1 MRSMTGFAQGRFS
14 LERLSIGITIK
25 SLNHRFLD
33 INFKGSGT
41 SQEIEKMVKDIIKDD
56 LHRGKVEIAIDLFN
70 LDQNNWDIQFND
82 YLLSN
87 ILDKILHFKKKY
99 KSELSLSLDSLLKIP
114 MIFHL
119 EQTGGELT
127 DKERSVIEKKIKKL
141 FREFI
146 RSREEEG
153 QEIAGSIVSSL
164 DVLDENVKIVQ
175 KKTADIEVELFSKYK
190 ERMKKYLS
198 EIEIDEKRIVQ
209 EAAILA
215 EKSCVTEEVNR
226 LKTHSTR
233 IRNIMKKRKNDLLG
247 KELDFLTQ
255 ELLREIS
262 TISAKTNSMDVNENV
277 ILIRREIEKI
287 KQQVQNV
294 E

>member
-1 MRSMTGFAQGRFS
+1 MTGFAQGRFS
-14 LERLSIGITIK
+14 LDRLSIGITIK

-41 SQEIEKMVKDIIKDD
+41 SQEIEKMVKEVIKND
-56 LHRGKVEIAIDLFN
+56 LHRGKVEISIDLFN
-70 LDQNNWDIQFND
+70 LDQNNWDIQFNE

-87 ILDKILHFKKKY
+87 ILDRLLHFKKKY

-119 EQTGGELT
+119 EQTGGDLS
-127 DKERSVIEKKIKKL
+127 DKERSILEKKIKKL
-141 FREFI
+141 FQEFL

-153 QEIAGSIVSSL
+153 QEIAKSIISSL
-164 DVLDENVKIVQ
+164 EILEENIKVVQ
-175 KKTADIEVELFSKYK
+175 KKTAEIEAELFSKYK
-190 ERMKKYLS
+190 DRMKKYLS
-198 EIEIDEKRIVQ
+198 DIEVDEKRILQ

-226 LKTHSTR
+226 LKTHTIR
-233 IRNIMKKRKNDLLG
+233 IRNIIKKRKNDLLG

-262 TISAKTNSMDVNENV
+262 TISAKTNSMDVHENI

>member
-1 MRSMTGFAQGRFS
+1 
-14 LERLSIGITIK
+14 
-25 SLNHRFLD
+25 
-33 INFKGSGT
+33 
-41 SQEIEKMVKDIIKDD
+41 MVKEIIKED
-56 LHRGKVEIAIDLFN
+56 LHRGKVEIVIDFFN
-70 LDQNNWDIQFND
+70 LDQNNWEIQFND

-87 ILDKILHFKKKY
+87 ILDRVLHFKKKY
-99 KSELSLSLDSLLKIP
+99 KSDLTLSLDSLLKIP
-114 MIFHL
+114 MVFHL

-127 DKERSVIEKKIKKL
+127 EKERTVIEKKTRKL
-141 FREFI
+141 FQEFI

-153 QEIAGSIVSSL
+153 KEIGKSIASSL
-164 DVLDENVKIVQ
+164 DTLDDNIKIVQ
-175 KKTADIEVELFSKYK
+175 KRTADIEAELFSKYRD
-190 ERMKKYLS
+190 RMKKYLT
-198 EIEIDEKRIVQ
+198 EADLDEKRILQ

-226 LKTHSTR
+226 LKTHSGR
-233 IRNIMKKRKNDLLG
+233 IRTMIKKRKKDLLG

-255 ELLREIS
+255 ELLREAS
-262 TISAKTNSMDVNENV
+262 TISAKTNSMDVHENI

>member
-1 MRSMTGFAQGRFS
+1 MTGFAQGRFS
-14 LERLSIGITIK
+14 LDRLSIGITIK

-33 INFKGSGT
+33 ISFKGSGT
-41 SQEIEKMVKDIIKDD
+41 SQEIEKMVKEIIKTD

-70 LDQNNWDIQFND
+70 LDQNNWDIQFNE

-87 ILDKILHFKKKY
+87 ILDRILHFKKKY

-119 EQTGGELT
+119 EQTGGELS
-127 DKERSVIEKKIKKL
+127 DKERSIIEKKIKKL
-141 FREFI
+141 FQEFI
-146 RSREEEG
+146 KSREEEG
-153 QEIAGSIVSSL
+153 REIAKSIASSL
-164 DVLDENVKIVQ
+164 EILEENIKIVQ
-175 KKTADIEVELFSKYK
+175 KKTAVIEAELFSKYTD
-190 ERMKKYLS
+190 RMKKYLS
-198 EIEIDEKRIVQ
+198 EIEIDDKRILQ

-226 LKTHSTR
+226 LKTHATR
-233 IRNIMKKRKNDLLG
+233 VRNIMKKRKNDLLG

-262 TISAKTNSMDVNENV
+262 TISAKTNSMDVNENI

>member
-1 MRSMTGFAQGRFS
+1 MTGFAQGRFS
-14 LERLSIGITIK
+14 LDRLSIGITIK

-33 INFKGSGT
+33 ISFKGAGT
-41 SQEIEKMVKDIIKDD
+41 SQEIEKMVKDIIKTD
-56 LHRGKVEIAIDLFN
+56 LHRGKVEITIDLFN
-70 LDQNNWDIQFND
+70 LDQDNWDIQFND

-87 ILDKILHFKKKY
+87 ILDRILHFKKKY

-119 EQTGGELT
+119 EQTGGELS
-127 DKERSVIEKKIKKL
+127 DKERSVIEKKINKL
-141 FREFI
+141 FQDFI

-153 QEIAGSIVSSL
+153 REIAKSIASSL
-164 DVLDENVKIVQ
+164 DILEENIKIVQ
-175 KKTADIEVELFSKYK
+175 KKTAEIESELFSKYK
-190 ERMKKYLS
+190 ERMKKYLN
-198 EIEIDEKRIVQ
+198 EIDIDDKRIMQ

-226 LKTHSTR
+226 LKTHVAR
-233 IRNIMKKRKNDLLG
+233 VRNIIKKRKNDLLG

-262 TISAKTNSMDVNENV
+262 TISAKTNSMDVHDNI

>member
-1 MRSMTGFAQGRFS
+1 MTGFAQGRFS
-14 LERLSIGITIK
+14 LDRLSIGITIK

-33 INFKGSGT
+33 ITFKGSGT
-41 SQEIEKMVKDIIKDD
+41 SQEIEKIVKEIIKND
-56 LHRGKVEIAIDLFN
+56 LHRGKVEIVIDFFN

-87 ILDKILHFKKKY
+87 ILDRILHFKKKY

-127 DKERSVIEKKIKKL
+127 EKERTAIEKQIKKL
-141 FREFI
+141 FQEFI

-153 QEIAGSIVSSL
+153 REIGRSIATSL
-164 DVLDENVKIVQ
+164 DILDENIKVVQ
-175 KKTADIEVELFSKYK
+175 KKTADIEIELFSKYK
-190 ERMKKYLS
+190 ERMKKYLNDV
-198 EIEIDEKRIVQ
+198 EIDDKRIAQ

-226 LKTHSTR
+226 LRTHSNRLRT
-233 IRNIMKKRKNDLLG
+233 IIKKRKNDLMG

-262 TISAKTNSMDVNENV
+262 TISAKTNSMDIHEF
-277 ILIRREIEKI
+277 IIIIRREIEKI